1 MRIKNSFRLIAYLL
15 SAVVLINSSY
25 ITAHAAKSDE
35 LQKEK
40 EEIERQKKEAEKEK
54 NQTQSQ
60 LDAINKE
67 ASAISGE
74 MSDIQDE
81 IDEVDS
87 AIVETLAAIEM
98 LTDEISDLEA
108 IIAVTNDRYLEAKA
122 EEEKQYA
129 SMKLR
134 IRYMYEKG
142 NTSYMQLLIESQG
155 FSDMV
160 NKAEYIEKLYDYD
173 RKLLLRYIEAKE
185 QTLAYKEQLEDEK
198 SELDGSLYEMD
209 EEKEYLDSIL
219 AEKEA
224 EYGDYAAQLAAA
236 QKEASVF
243 KAKVNNQNNA
253 IKSLEKL
260 ASSKQ
265 DEINKAKAQE
275 EEERRA
281 AEEAARA
288 AQRAESSSDGSSSSS
303 NKSYSSA
310 SSFSGTTGAKMVAYA
325 KQFIGNPYVYGG
337 TSLTEGCDCSG
348 FVWRIY
354 KDFGYSIPRLGMR
367 SIGSEVSYENAQP
380 GDIVCYAGHVA
391 LYAGDGMVVHASTAR
406 TGIKMSR
413 IGYKQWITIRRV
425 I

>member
-1 MRIKNSFRLIAYLL
+1 MRIKNSFRIIAYLL

-160 NKAEYIEKLYDYD
+160 NKA
-173 RKLLLRYIEAKE
+173 
-185 QTLAYKEQLEDEK
+185 
-198 SELDGSLYEMD
+198 
-209 EEKEYLDSIL
+209 
-219 AEKEA
+219 
-224 EYGDYAAQLAAA
+224 
-236 QKEASVF
+236 
-243 KAKVNNQNNA
+243 
-253 IKSLEKL
+253 
-260 ASSKQ
+260 
-265 DEINKAKAQE
+265 
-275 EEERRA
+275 
-281 AEEAARA
+281 
-288 AQRAESSSDGSSSSS
+288 
-303 NKSYSSA
+303 
-310 SSFSGTTGAKMVAYA
+310 
-325 KQFIGNPYVYGG
+325 
-337 TSLTEGCDCSG
+337 
-348 FVWRIY
+348 
-354 KDFGYSIPRLGMR
+354 
-367 SIGSEVSYENAQP
+367 
-380 GDIVCYAGHVA
+380 
-391 LYAGDGMVVHASTAR
+391 
-406 TGIKMSR
+406 
-413 IGYKQWITIRRV
+413 
-425 I
+425 